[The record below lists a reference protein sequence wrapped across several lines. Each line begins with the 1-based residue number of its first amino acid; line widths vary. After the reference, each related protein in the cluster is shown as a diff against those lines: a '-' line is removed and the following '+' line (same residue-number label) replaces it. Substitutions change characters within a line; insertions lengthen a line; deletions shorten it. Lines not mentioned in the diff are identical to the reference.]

1 MEGGHSC
8 LPINAEGNRGFK
20 LKRIL
25 VLTVLAGMG
34 HIRAAEA
41 ICEGIRSVSQ
51 ESVVWLKD
59 PLEEEPKKQRFINDF
74 YVFMARHMP
83 HLWGYFYN
91 SRLLS
96 GAYSPM
102 RWYITRRYASLIAKN
117 IKEWNP
123 DIIVSTHP
131 FLAAAVGVLKKRKG
145 LNIPLISVATDFHVH
160 LFGINKQVDTFIVP
174 CEEVAEYLNRQGV
187 NSEKIVSCGIPISL
201 KFSVP
206 LRIEEAKEKL
216 GFDRDKPLVLL
227 LSGGFG
233 IGPVLDLLKAFRGIE
248 GKFQL
253 AIIIGRDEKLRKR
266 AKEIAQTLNCPI
278 KVFSFVDNME
288 EFVSAADMVITKP
301 GGMSV
306 SETLAKRVPLC
317 LMQAIKGQEE
327 WNVRILVKAGAAV
340 YSKDVRDIPSVVIG
354 LLNDEA
360 KCSCMRESAGR
371 LRKPNCSENIAR
383 LVINIGVTDNVSGI
397 HKS

>member
-1 MEGGHSC
+1 M
-8 LPINAEGNRGFK
+8 
-20 LKRIL
+20 KRIL

-41 ICEGIRSVSQ
+41 ICEGIRSISP

-91 SRLLS
+91 TRLLS
-96 GAYSPM
+96 SAYSPM
-102 RWYITRRYASLIAKN
+102 RWYITRKYATLIAKN

-145 LNIPLISVATDFHVH
+145 LDIPLISVATDFHVH

-187 NSEKIVSCGIPISL
+187 NSEKIVDCGIPISL

-206 LRIEEAKEKL
+206 MATAKERL
-216 GFDRDKPLVLL
+216 GFDMDKPLVLL

-288 EFVSAADMVITKP
+288 EFMSAADLIITKP

-306 SETLAKRVPLC
+306 SEALAKRVPLC

-327 WNVRILVKAGAAV
+327 WNVRILVKSGAAV
-340 YSKDVRDIPSVVIG
+340 YSKDVRDIPGVVMG
-354 LLNDEA
+354 LLSDET
-360 KCSCMRESAGR
+360 KRSCMREAAGR
-371 LRKPNCSENIAR
+371 LGRTDCSENIAR
-383 LVINIGVTDNVSGI
+383 LIIKRRGRI
-397 HKS
+397 